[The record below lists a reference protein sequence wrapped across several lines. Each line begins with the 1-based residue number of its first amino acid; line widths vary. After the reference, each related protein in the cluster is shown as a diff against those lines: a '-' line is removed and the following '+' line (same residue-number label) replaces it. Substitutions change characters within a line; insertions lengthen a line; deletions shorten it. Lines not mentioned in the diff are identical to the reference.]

1 MRVQLKRLYWPPLI
15 ESHHSLPGWFLF
27 RDVVLTLLAWAALA
41 YLLRDAIAVGV
52 DYLRFPLFELN
63 TTVPLDMA
71 LVWTRLRPYAE
82 IIAMVLVW
90 LLICA
95 AILRRNA
102 SSFRLRRQ
110 PPALPLA
117 QHATLLGL
125 DASDVAHWQQQRIQ
139 VVYFTENGQISFATG
154 NGTSPE
160 V

>member
-1 MRVQLKRLYWPPLI
+1 MRAQLKRLDWPPLI
-15 ESHHSLPGWFLF
+15 ESRHSLPRWFLF

-63 TTVPLDMA
+63 ITAPLDMA
-71 LVWTRLRPYAE
+71 LVWKRLRPYAE
-82 IIAMVLVW
+82 IIAMFLLW

-102 SSFRLRRQ
+102 SWFRLRRQ

-117 QHATLLGL
+117 QHAALLGL
-125 DASDVAHWQQQRIQ
+125 DASAVAHWQQQRIQ
-139 VVYFTENGQISFATG
+139 VVYFNDDGQILSAT
-154 NGTSPE
+154 E
-160 V
+160 DAKV